1 MASSTMHTL
10 DLNGTWKLRWSDGQ
24 RHRTEQAET
33 GPLDLRW
40 IDATVPGEVHLE
52 AMKQG
57 WIGDPAVGTNVLA
70 ARWVEECWWTYR
82 RMFHLDAVPVGRAW
96 LVFEQLDYAARIK
109 LNGLEI
115 GRHANVFYPCRIDV
129 TGKLRAG
136 ENVLLI
142 HLDPGLFGVSDKPSQ
157 DWWHW
162 PDQILNKR
170 HWQRKPQCQ
179 FGWDWAP
186 RLINCGITRPVRLE
200 WTDAPARPDQFVVLA
215 TVSHDHTNGHVR
227 ARWFVE
233 GLTTV
238 AAPRAARL
246 KVELAEL
253 GISREADVEI
263 PQGLAPVELAFD
275 VPNPELWWPVGH
287 GAQKRYAVRASLS
300 IDGVT
305 IAQAEKHVG
314 FRRVRIIEDAHPQV
328 GRYFNLEINGR
339 RIFCKGGNWV
349 PADFI
354 FSRIDRARYEPLIAL
369 ALEQHFNFLRVW
381 GGGLYEADEFYDLCD
396 ERGILVWQ
404 EFIFACSRYP
414 THDQG
419 FFEDVKRE
427 AAYNVRRLASHPSLV
442 VWCGNNEIEWGD
454 WDWDYGHKGVIT
466 PDHGFFHIALP
477 RLVQQEDGTRP
488 FHPSSPYSP
497 DRQHPN
503 SDHLGDQH
511 PWSVGFFNTDFRH
524 YRNMYCRFPDE
535 GGMLGPTS
543 LPTVRACV
551 EGSGDRAPLSFAWQ
565 VHDNSCITW
574 TQPSVFDAWVRD
586 ASGREP
592 SELSLEEMTYFG
604 GLLQGEAL
612 KEYVENFRR
621 RKFDS
626 GAAVFWMFN
635 DYWPATRSWTT
646 VDYYLRRTPSFHPV
660 RRAMAPV
667 HVVLAQEGADVVAFG
682 VNDTPKAVEAEMQ
695 FGVFAL
701 SGKLPLDRRARVTLQ
716 PNASTRLASFP
727 LAEWPDHRSAAAFAV
742 MRDAGGELIARN
754 RLFLAPFQELH
765 WPPAEV
771 TADINS
777 GVATFRSATFAWSVC
792 LDLGG
797 ELPLADNFFDL
808 YPGMPYAIRW
818 PHRAPPR
825 VLHVGNRA

>member
-1 MASSTMHTL
+1 VSTL

-24 RHRTEQAET
+24 RHRTEQAEID
-33 GPLDLRW
+33 PPEFDSNRW

-57 WIGDPAVGTNVLA
+57 WIADPAVGTNVLA

-82 RMFHLDAVPVGRAW
+82 RTFTIDSPPGARAW
-96 LVFEQLDYAARIK
+96 LVFDQLDYGAVVR
-109 LNGLEI
+109 LNGVEI

-136 ENVLLI
+136 ENVLLVT
-142 HLDPGLFGVSDKPSQ
+142 LDPGLFGVSDRPAQ

-186 RLINCGITRPVRLE
+186 RLINCGITRSVRLE
-200 WTDAPARPDQFVVLA
+200 WTDAPARARADQFVPLVTL
-215 TVSHDHTNGHVR
+215 SPDLKHGHVR

-233 GLTTV
+233 GLGHQAV
-238 AAPRAARL
+238 AATLR
-246 KVELAEL
+246 VEMPEL
-253 GISREADVEI
+253 GITRDADAEVR
-263 PQGLAPVELAFD
+263 PGLNPVELAFD
-275 VPNPELWWPVGH
+275 VNDPEPWWPVGQ
-287 GAQKRYAVRASLS
+287 GPQKLYAMRATLEV
-300 IDGVT
+300 DGKP
-305 IAQAEKHVG
+305 IATVEKQVG
-314 FRRVRIIEDAHPQV
+314 FRHVRIIDNPHPEM

-339 RIFCKGGNWV
+339 RIFAKGGNWV

-354 FSRIDRARYEPLIAL
+354 FARIDRERYEKLIDL
-369 ALEQHFNFLRVW
+369 ALEQNFNFLRVW
-381 GGGLYEADEFYDLCD
+381 GGGLYEADEFYELCD
-396 ERGILVWQ
+396 RRGILVWQ

-414 THDQG
+414 LHEQP

-427 AAYNVRRLASHPSLV
+427 AAWNVRRLAGRPSLV

-488 FHPSSPYSP
+488 FHPSSPFSP

-503 SDHLGDQH
+503 SDHVGDQH
-511 PWSVGFFNTDFRH
+511 PWSVGFFNTDFRQ
-524 YRNMYCRFPDE
+524 YRNMYCRYPDE
-535 GGMLGPTS
+535 GGMLGPTA

-551 EGSGDRAPLSFAWQ
+551 AGTADERPLSFAWQ

-574 TQPSVFDAWVRD
+574 TQPSVFDQWLRDLTGRD
-586 ASGREP
+586 ARD
-592 SELSLEEMTYFG
+592 LSLEEAVYFG
-604 GLLQGEAL
+604 GLLQAEAL

-621 RKFDS
+621 RMFDS

-646 VDYYLRRTPSFHPV
+646 VDYSLRRTPSFHPV

-667 HVVLAQEGADVVAFG
+667 HVVLAQEGAEVVAFG
-682 VNDTPKAVEAEMQ
+682 INDTTEAVEADLQ
-695 FGVFAL
+695 LGVFEFT
-701 SGKLPLDRRARVTLQ
+701 GDVPVERRGRGTLP
-716 PNASTRLASFP
+716 PNTSTRLASFP
-727 LAEWPDHRSAAAFAV
+727 LSDWSNPESSAAFAV
-742 MRDAGGELIARN
+742 LRRGDQMIARN
-754 RLFLAPFQELH
+754 RLMLPPVKELR
-765 WPPAEV
+765 WPKSAEV
-771 TADINS
+771 KVDVAD
-777 GVATFRSATFAWSVC
+777 GVATFRSATFAWNVC
-792 LDLGG
+792 LDLDG
-797 ELPLADNFFDL
+797 EQPLADNFFDV
-808 YPGMPYAIRW
+808 YPEMPYRLPW
-818 PHRAPPR
+818 PFDHPPR
-825 VLHVGNRA
+825 ALYVASGPQT